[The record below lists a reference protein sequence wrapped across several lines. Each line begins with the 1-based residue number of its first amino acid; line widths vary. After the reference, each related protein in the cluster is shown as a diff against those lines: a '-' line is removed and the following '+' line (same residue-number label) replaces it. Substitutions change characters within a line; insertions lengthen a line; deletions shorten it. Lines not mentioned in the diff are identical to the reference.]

1 MAELSR
7 SWSGKS
13 RAQAGTTAGT
23 RPLRESCF
31 YSKLFHVASLVNVL
45 QVLHSRSETRL
56 SESRDVESF
65 EEICQGYEEPSG
77 RSYFVLYQ
85 CNG

>member
-1 MAELSR
+1 MAGLSR

-23 RPLRESCF
+23 RLLRESCLC
-31 YSKLFHVASLVNVL
+31 SKLLHVASLVNVL

-77 RSYFVLYQ
+77 RSCFVLYQ
-85 CNG
+85 CNK